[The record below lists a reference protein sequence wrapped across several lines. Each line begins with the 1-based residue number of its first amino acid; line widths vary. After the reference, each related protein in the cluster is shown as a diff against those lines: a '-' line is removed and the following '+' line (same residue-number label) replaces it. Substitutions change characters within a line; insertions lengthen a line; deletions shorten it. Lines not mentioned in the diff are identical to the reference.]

1 VSDRANPY
9 ADKTHPWSSHR
20 QIVAALK
27 GLPTGSKVL
36 DVGAASGTLGRLC
49 EGMSLVLRGIEP
61 EEKWIESGRR
71 YYRDVLVS
79 TIDDAPDDFL
89 RDHSAVVCGDVLE
102 HLANPDW
109 TLRRLVSL
117 QRPGSM
123 FVVSVPNVANVW
135 VRLNLLCGRF
145 DYTDRGILDRT
156 HLRFFTRR
164 SFMRFLA
171 GSGLDV
177 HRVAVTPIPLDLV
190 SPFFA
195 RSIFGRNLFRL
206 LAAATRAWPTMLG
219 FQLVATCQ
227 VSQRSK

>member
-1 VSDRANPY
+1 
-9 ADKTHPWSSHR
+9 
-20 QIVAALK
+20 
-27 GLPTGSKVL
+27 
-36 DVGAASGTLGRLC
+36 
-49 EGMSLVLRGIEP
+49 MSLVLRGVEP
-61 EEKWIESGRR
+61 EAKWIENGRR
-71 YYRDVLVS
+71 HYQDVLVS
-79 TIDDAPDDFL
+79 TIDGAPDDFL

-102 HLANPDW
+102 HLADPDG

-123 FVVSVPNVANVW
+123 FVVSVPNVANFW

-164 SFMRFLA
+164 SFMRFLSE
-171 GSGLDV
+171 SGLNV
-177 HRVAVTPIPLDLV
+177 QRISVTPIPLDLV

-195 RSIFGRNLFRL
+195 RSIIGRNLFRL
-206 LAAATRAWPTMLG
+206 LAGATRTWPTMLG
-219 FQLVATCQ
+219 FQLVATCE